1 MTQFSQIVM
10 GNRKIMKI
18 RQAKNTDLE
27 LLSELFD
34 GYRVFSRED
43 SDVDTAREFLTERLS
58 NRDSEIFVCET
69 IDNKLVG
76 FVQLFPLFSS
86 TRMKKLWLLN
96 DLFVNP
102 EFRGKGISVKLIERA
117 KKLVTDSSACAMF
130 LETEK
135 SNIIGNNLYPKTGF
149 EQNEGSNFYEW
160 YNE

>member
-1 MTQFSQIVM
+1 MNYRET
-10 GNRKIMKI
+10 MKI
-18 RQAKNTDLE
+18 RQAKNTDIE
-27 LLSELFD
+27 LLSELFN

-43 SDVDTAREFLTERLS
+43 SDVDAAREFLTERLN

-69 IDNKLVG
+69 IDHKIVG
-76 FVQLFPLFSS
+76 FVQLFLLFSS

-96 DLFVNP
+96 DLFVTSDY
-102 EFRGKGISVKLIERA
+102 RGKGISVKLIERA
-117 KKLVTDSSACAMF
+117 KKLVTDSAACAMF

-135 SNIIGNNLYPKTGF
+135 SNIIGNNLYHKTGF